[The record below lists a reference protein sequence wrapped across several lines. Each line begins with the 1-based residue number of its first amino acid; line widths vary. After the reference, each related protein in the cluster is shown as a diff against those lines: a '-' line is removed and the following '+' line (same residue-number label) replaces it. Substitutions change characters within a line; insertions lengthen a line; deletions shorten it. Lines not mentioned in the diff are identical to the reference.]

1 MSLKSWKFQEVVHL
15 NELSIDLTFSLDSP
29 LHITGDQI
37 HRGVNKSA
45 YLRKALNNEICV
57 IPATTIK
64 GVLRHKL
71 EFLLRGLKRTC
82 CDDQKCGDCKA
93 CEIFGHPGKRSPLMF
108 QDAKCEGAI
117 KIRPGVRIDR
127 RRRVALDRHL
137 FSIEIVEG
145 ETFHTE
151 IKGFF
156 ESYESALEACAM
168 IWAAARFCEGFG
180 AGRSYGLGWSRL
192 DTFKAEIDG
201 DKVASETIEQK
212 VKEVLQ

>member
-1 MSLKSWKFQEVVHL
+1 MVHL

-29 LHITGDQI
+29 LHITGDQV
-37 HRGVNKSA
+37 HRGVNKSV

-57 IPATTIK
+57 IPATTVK

-71 EFLLRGLKRTC
+71 ESLLRGLGKKC
-82 CDDQKCGDCKA
+82 CYDQDCSECKA
-93 CEIFGHPGKRSPLMF
+93 CKIFGHPRKQSPLMF
-108 QDAKCEGAI
+108 QDAKCEGTI
-117 KIRPGVRIDR
+117 KIRPGVRTGVRIDR
-127 RRRVALDRHL
+127 KRRVALDRHL

-156 ESYESALEACAM
+156 ESCEDAIEACAM

-180 AGRSYGLGWSRL
+180 AGRSYGLGLSQPMVWRRL
-192 DTFKAEIDG
+192 LPAT
-201 DKVASETIEQK
+201 
-212 VKEVLQ
+212 